1 MTELYLIGDDLTV
14 TGFGLAGVKKAFK
27 ATPESV
33 GKILNE
39 IKDEADII
47 VITNAL
53 YEKAEDRIEKIRSS
67 GKIVLKIPDRSGGG
81 EDIVSKL
88 IRDTVGFEIKSK
100 DKGEKKED

>member
-1 MTELYLIGDDLTV
+1 MTELYIIGDDITV

-33 GKILNE
+33 SKILNE
-39 IKDEADII
+39 IKEEAEII

-53 YEKAEDRIEKIRSS
+53 YEAAEDRIEKIRSL
-67 GKIVLKIPDRSGGG
+67 GKIVIKIPDRSGGG

-100 DKGEKKED
+100 NKEEKKED

>member
-27 ATPESV
+27 ATPESI

-39 IKDEADII
+39 IKEEADII

-53 YEKAEDRIEKIRSS
+53 YETAEDKIEKIRST
-67 GKIVLKIPDRSGGG
+67 GKIVIKIPDRSGGG

-100 DKGEKKED
+100 DKREKKED